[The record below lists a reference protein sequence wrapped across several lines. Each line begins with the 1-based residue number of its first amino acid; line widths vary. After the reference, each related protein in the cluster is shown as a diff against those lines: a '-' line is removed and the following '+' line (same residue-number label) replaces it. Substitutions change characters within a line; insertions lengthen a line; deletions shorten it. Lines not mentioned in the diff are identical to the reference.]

1 MRHLP
6 PLTLPFC
13 DCVSTVPGTV
23 LTTLLAL
30 TLCAAG
36 PAQEDAQAPVR
47 PNVILVMADDLG
59 WGDLGCYGHPDLKT
73 PHLDALAAD
82 GLRFTRFHAAA
93 PVCSPTRAS
102 CLTGRHPFRA
112 GIRGANSG
120 HLGVDEVTLQG
131 LLGKAGYRT
140 GHFGKWHLG
149 TLTKTLKESNRG
161 GPRGVAHFAPPW
173 QRGFDVCFSTEAKV
187 PTFDP
192 MKSPKGGKPYGTH
205 YWNQQGERVTD
216 NLEGDDSRVI
226 MDRVLPFVSDCAA
239 NDSPFFAVV
248 WFHAPHLPVVASE
261 ADRKPYA
268 AFDELTQHYY
278 GCITALDREVGRL
291 RATLDELG
299 VGDNTILWF
308 CSDNGP
314 EGKQGKAPGSAGN
327 LRGRKRSLFEGGTR
341 VPGLLSWPKQLPKG
355 GVVDTLACTSD
366 FLPTIANWLD
376 LALPAERPLDGINL
390 APLIGQASISQATAG
405 KQPLRER
412 PIGFESARLATW
424 TTDRFKLVAHLDKT
438 PKDFPRATKLQLYDL
453 IADPAEAND
462 LSTKQALEAIQL
474 HAALSKWRQSIR
486 KRP

>member
-1 MRHLP
+1 MA
-6 PLTLPFC
+6 
-13 DCVSTVPGTV
+13 
-23 LTTLLAL
+23 LAL
-30 TLCAAG
+30 CVAA
-36 PAQEDAQAPVR
+36 PAQEGAPTPER

-59 WGDLGCYGHPDLKT
+59 WGDLGCFGHSDLKT
-73 PHLDALAAD
+73 PHLDALANG

-102 CLTGRHPFRA
+102 CLTGRHPYRA

-131 LLGKAGYRT
+131 LLSQAGYRT

-161 GPRGVAHFAPPW
+161 GRRGVAHFAPPW

-192 MKSPKGGKPYGTH
+192 MKSPKSDKPYGTH
-205 YWNQQGERVTD
+205 YWNQQGELITD

-226 MDRVLPFVSDCAA
+226 MDRVLPFVRGSVA
-239 NDSPFFAVV
+239 NKDPFFAVV

-268 AFDELTQHYY
+268 QFDELTQHYY

-291 RATLDELG
+291 CRTLDELG
-299 VGDNTILWF
+299 VRDNTILWF

-341 VPGLLSWPKQLPKG
+341 VPGILSWPKKLPKAH
-355 GVVDTLACTSD
+355 VVETLACTSD
-366 FLPTIANWLD
+366 FLPTIAHWLD
-376 LALPAERPLDGINL
+376 LKIPEERILDGVNL
-390 APLIGQASISQATAG
+390 APLISQPTSG
-405 KQPLRER
+405 KQPVRNH

-424 TTDRFKLVAHLDKT
+424 TTDRFKLVAHLGKS
-438 PKDFPRATKLQLYDL
+438 PKELPTATRLQLFDL
-453 IADPAEAND
+453 IADPGEAND
-462 LSTKQALEAIQL
+462 ISAKNDLEAIELNAQ
-474 HAALSKWRQSIR
+474 LSKWRESIR

>member
-1 MRHLP
+1 
-6 PLTLPFC
+6 
-13 DCVSTVPGTV
+13 
-23 LTTLLAL
+23 
-30 TLCAAG
+30 
-36 PAQEDAQAPVR
+36 
-47 PNVILVMADDLG
+47 MADDLG

>member
-1 MRHLP
+1 
-6 PLTLPFC
+6 
-13 DCVSTVPGTV
+13 
-23 LTTLLAL
+23 
-30 TLCAAG
+30 
-36 PAQEDAQAPVR
+36 
-47 PNVILVMADDLG
+47 MADDLG
-59 WGDLGCYGHPDLKT
+59 WGDLGCFGHPDVKT
-73 PHLDALAAD
+73 PHLDALANE

-102 CLTGRHPFRA
+102 CLTGRHPYRA

-120 HLGVDEVTLQG
+120 HLGADEVTLQG
-131 LLGKAGYRT
+131 LLGQAGYRT

-192 MKSPKGGKPYGTH
+192 MKSPKGDKPYGTH
-205 YWNQQGERVTD
+205 YWNQQGELVTD
-216 NLEGDDSRVI
+216 NLDGDDSRII
-226 MDRVLPFVSDCAA
+226 MDRVLPFVRGSVAKAD
-239 NDSPFFAVV
+239 PFFAVV

-268 AFDELTQHYY
+268 QFDELTQHYY

-291 RATLDELG
+291 RTTLDDLG
-299 VGDNTILWF
+299 VRDNTILWF

-314 EGKQGKAPGSAGN
+314 EGKKGKAPGSAGS

-341 VPGLLSWPKQLPKG
+341 VPGILSWPKKLPTAQ
-355 GVVDTLACTSD
+355 VVETLACTSD
-366 FLPTIANWLD
+366 FLPTIAHWLD
-376 LALPAERPLDGINL
+376 LKIPAELVLDGVNL
-390 APLIGQASISQATAG
+390 ASLIGQEATG
-405 KQPLRER
+405 TQPLRKH

-424 TTDRFKLVAHLDKT
+424 TTDRFKLVAHLGKT
-438 PKDFPRATKLQLYDL
+438 PKALPTAIRLQLFDL
-453 IADPAEAND
+453 LADPTEASDISAKNGF
-462 LSTKQALEAIQL
+462 EAIQL
-474 HAALSKWRQSIR
+474 NAQLSKWRESIR